1 MGWDGLS
8 VRSHEPSLG
17 KCLGTV
23 QAWSS
28 GEELGWRQAS
38 GECPCEAGSQPQK
51 NKETTQGEGRLEKGE
66 VVRTEPRGR
75 SRLTGQGGWKGGR
88 TREGSV
94 QRWEA

>member
-1 MGWDGLS
+1 M
-8 VRSHEPSLG
+8 
-17 KCLGTV
+17 

-51 NKETTQGEGRLEKGE
+51 TKRPPRERADRLEKGE

-75 SRLTGQGGWKGGR
+75 SRLTGQEEQVAICTGTGGWKGGR
-88 TREGSV
+88 LREGSV
-94 QRWEA
+94 QRWEE